1 MFKSVYCLFLGVIV
15 MLTSACQT
23 SVPTPKDV
31 KEPVKQDAIA
41 SDEKISKQ
49 VNYIKSS
56 LKLGMTQEEVTS
68 LFGDRFIDVE
78 DNGDLENGG
87 DSFWLYSFF
96 KQDDYKS
103 AFPDYVV
110 DKDGL
115 KERKVGADLFIAWKN
130 KKVHLYSVSY
140 VQGSDNQVHQYVVK
154 PDGTIEDRPLS

>member
-1 MFKSVYCLFLGVIV
+1 MFKSVYYLFLGAII

-31 KEPVKQDAIA
+31 KEPMKQEAIA

-49 VNYIKSS
+49 VNYMKSN
-56 LKLGMTQEEVTS
+56 LKLGMTQEEVRS
-68 LFGDRFIDVE
+68 LLGDKFIDVE

-103 AFPDYVV
+103 PFPDYVV

-130 KKVHLYSVSY
+130 KKVHLYSISY
-140 VQGSDNQVHQYVVK
+140 VHGSDNQVHQYVIR
-154 PDGTIEDRPLS
+154 PDGTKEEGPIS

>member
-1 MFKSVYCLFLGVIV
+1 MFKSVYYLFLGVIV

-23 SVPTPKDV
+23 SVPTSKDV
-31 KEPVKQDAIA
+31 KEPVKQEAIA

-68 LFGDRFIDVE
+68 LFGDKFIDVE

-87 DSFWLYSFF
+87 DSFWLYRFF

-103 AFPDYVV
+103 PFPDYVV

-130 KKVHLYSVSY
+130 KKIHLYSVSY
-140 VQGSDNQVHQYVVK
+140 VQGTEVHQYVVR
-154 PDGTIEDRPLS
+154 PDGTKEEGPIS